1 MAQPLYSDPMS
12 ACAGEI
18 YLPPSA
24 PDLLESMRAVG
35 YSFEAALADLI
46 DNSIAAGARTINVRF
61 SVSGDPYVA
70 IIDDGCGMSAAELT
84 ATMRHGSRNPVLPR
98 DYTDLGRFGLGLKTA
113 SLSQC
118 RTLTVASW
126 RDCTLSARRWDLDY
140 IARRDNWM
148 LLDVPDAKDLPHV
161 KELVQ
166 QPHGTMVLWEH
177 FDKLSAGETSAQ
189 DALGNRMDLARDHL
203 SLVFH
208 RFLGSRQRPL
218 SVALNL
224 NPLCALDPFLTSHKA
239 TQALSEEEF
248 IVEGERVNV
257 APYILPHF
265 SKLSASDL
273 QVAGGEDGLRRNQ
286 GFYVYRNQRLITWGS
301 WFRLVRQEELTKL
314 ARVQV
319 DTTNRL
325 DHLWRLD
332 VKKSTA
338 YPPEVLRNGFRQI
351 IARITESSRRVY
363 TFRGRRTGSDSIIH
377 TWDRNEVR
385 GGFAYRVNREHP
397 LVAAVERVIP
407 DHDLPLFQQL
417 LELLETSFP
426 FEAVY
431 ADMASDRHPEL
442 DEAEDDELRLMDV
455 AQRIIEAIG
464 DDKEAVARFLKAL
477 PSTEPYTKFPN
488 VTARILHKL
497 TS

>member
-1 MAQPLYSDPMS
+1 MPAS
-12 ACAGEI
+12 AGEI

-46 DNSIAAGARTINVRF
+46 DNSIAAGARAINVRF
-61 SVSGDPYVA
+61 SVAGDPYVA
-70 IIDDGCGMSAAELT
+70 VIDDGCGMSSAELT
-84 ATMRHGSRNPVLPR
+84 AAMRHGSRNPVLPR
-98 DYTDLGRFGLGLKTA
+98 DATDLGRFGLGLKTA

-118 RTLTVASW
+118 RTLTVVSW
-126 RDCTLSARRWDLDY
+126 RDGVLGARCWDLDY
-140 IARRDNWM
+140 VAQRDNWM
-148 LLDVPDAKDLPHV
+148 LLDVPDAADLPHV
-161 KELVQ
+161 SELMQ
-166 QPHGTMVLWEH
+166 QAHGTMVLWQN
-177 FDKLSAGETSAQ
+177 FDKLTAGEASTQ

-208 RFLGSRQRPL
+208 RFLGARQHPL
-218 SVALNL
+218 SIALNL
-224 NPLCALDPFLTSHKA
+224 NPLRALDPFLTSHKA
-239 TQALSEEEF
+239 TMPLSEEDF
-248 IVEGERVNV
+248 VVEGERVQV
-257 APYILPHF
+257 TPYILPHF

-273 QVAGGEDGLRRNQ
+273 QVAGGEEGLRRNQ

-319 DTTNRL
+319 DTTNKL

-351 IARITESSRRVY
+351 ISRITESSRRVY
-363 TFRGRRTGSDSIIH
+363 TFRNRRTGSDKIIH
-377 TWDRNEVR
+377 TWDRHEVR
-385 GGFAYRVNREHP
+385 GGFTYNINREHP
-397 LVAAVERVIP
+397 AVAAVERLVP
-407 DHDLPLFQQL
+407 DHGLPLFQ
-417 LELLETSFP
+417 ELLQILENSFP
-426 FEAVY
+426 FDAVY
-431 ADMASDRHPEL
+431 ADMASDRRPEI
-442 DEAEDDELRLMDV
+442 DDNEDDEQRLLDI

-464 DDKEAVARFLKAL
+464 DDKDAVARFLNAL

-488 VTARILHKL
+488 LTARILHKL